1 MAAPQEQGAVG
12 VAFSSPRCEAAGA
25 EGVAVYTRQHG
36 SELQRKLSDGLALL
50 FEAATGLL
58 ASDDPLAFLEQLF
71 TRLAALLDLHVY
83 VHYAVSADGTC
94 LQLAASGGLSAA
106 QREAMARLTFGQA
119 PCGEVA
125 RSRLPLV
132 LVDAPNVTAP
142 GVEVIRGLGL
152 SSYVCHP
159 LVARGD
165 LFGTLAFGSL
175 TRKEITGES
184 VALLRAVSDLVAL
197 GIARHRAERA
207 LRDADQRKDEF
218 LATLAHELRNPLAPI
233 RSAVDLMRAARGDEA
248 TTAAA
253 LGIMERQVRQLT
265 RLVDDLLEVSRITR
279 GRLELRKSRT
289 ELAAILDSALD
300 QTAELIE
307 EAGHELTVVLPPEPL
322 VLDCDAIRLAQVL
335 ANLLSNAAKY
345 TPPGGHI
352 RLEVSAAANAIT
364 ITVRDDGIGIPPD
377 KLVHIFEMFEQVDRS
392 LERGYKG
399 LGLGLTLVKSLVEMH
414 GGTVAARSAGP
425 GAGSEFIVSLP
436 VGAPGAG
443 APASAPGEAC
453 APGEHGL
460 RVLIVDDNQDAATLL
475 AQLLELQGHQ
485 TLSAFDGPQALAAGA
500 AFQPQV
506 ILLDIGLPQ
515 MNGYEVAQRVRKMP
529 WGENVVLV
537 AITGW
542 GQEQDKRRA
551 MAAGFAHHLVKPV
564 SCAAL
569 EELLHRVR
577 ERLPAAP
584 SAGAN

>member
-1 MAAPQEQGAVG
+1 MGAAFG
-12 VAFSSPRCEAAGA
+12 SPRSDAAGA
-25 EGVAVYTRQHG
+25 EGVAVYTRQHA
-36 SELQRKLSDGLALL
+36 SDRHRKLSDGLALL

-58 ASDDPLAFLEQLF
+58 ASDDPLAFFDQHF
-71 TRLAALLDLHVY
+71 TRIAALLDLHVY
-83 VHYAVSADGTC
+83 VHYAVSPDGSC

-106 QREAMARLTFGQA
+106 QREAMSRLAFGQP
-119 PCGEVA
+119 PCGDVA
-125 RSRLPLV
+125 RSRQPLV
-132 LVDAPNVTAP
+132 LVDEPGATAP
-142 GVEVIRGLGL
+142 GLDVIRSLGL

-175 TRKEITGES
+175 TRKQLTSES
-184 VALLRAVSDLVAL
+184 VGLLRAVSDLFAL
-197 GIARHRAERA
+197 GIARHRAEQA

-233 RSAVDLMRAARGDEA
+233 RSAVDIMRLARGDEA
-248 TTAAA
+248 TTMATLAI
-253 LGIMERQVRQLT
+253 LERQVRQLT

-289 ELAAILDSALD
+289 ELASVLESALD
-300 QTAELIE
+300 QTTTLIE
-307 EAGHELTVVLPPEPL
+307 EAGHELTVLLPPEPV

-352 RLEVSAAANAIT
+352 WLEVRTAANGIT
-364 ITVRDDGIGIPPD
+364 ISVRDDGIGIPPD

-414 GGTVAARSAGP
+414 GGTVAARSSGP
-425 GAGSEFIVSLP
+425 GTGSEFTVWLP

-443 APASAPGEAC
+443 ECASAPEETSGASV
-453 APGEHGL
+453 PGL

-475 AQLLELQGHQ
+475 AQLLELQGHE
-485 TLSAFDGPQALAAGA
+485 TLSVFDGPQALAAGI
-500 AFQPQV
+500 AFKPQV
-506 ILLDIGLPQ
+506 VLLDIGLPQ
-515 MNGYEVAQRVRKMP
+515 MNGYEVARRVRATP
-529 WGENVVLV
+529 WGENVELV

-542 GQEQDKRRA
+542 GQAEDKRRA
-551 MAAGFAHHLVKPV
+551 MEAGFAHHLVKPV
-564 SCAAL
+564 SGAAL
-569 EELLHRVR
+569 GELLRQVG
-577 ERLPAAP
+577 ERLRSARPPTGAA
-584 SAGAN
+584 